1 MRSIGPGENSSGHRY
16 LSLENINAAHI
27 KLLQRSKDPDNP
39 ELMDEVERY
48 VASVCAAGAI
58 LEADADRDAAQ
69 KLVTY
74 WSNTLYRA
82 EREPKETLLE
92 EFNEEECPDLP
103 NDKCP
108 YRTLETGGEGLP
120 TGPPGLLRLT
130 RECLRLLEH
139 DHIVAVVGQSGGSR
153 GFLIF
158 EGVLPKLSAGA
169 IEGSADWRVIEFT
182 PFADPLR
189 EIVAAILPETVGA
202 EEVSRQCDL
211 FRKDSGVLKQLLDDS
226 GEEPALLIVNRFEN
240 FFNISRD
247 DASSFFHNLQML
259 VESRKHC
266 VILKIRSDYLS
277 QVASDSTLSR
287 LLERNQLLLA
297 FTPQELRQ
305 LVEEPAKLVGL
316 HFETGLVDRLVQDV
330 MGDPRALQ
338 LLRFT
343 LLQLWDHRVRNRI
356 TWESYRKLGGGRV
369 AVEKTAERTFQ
380 QQVSDRPVELLSS
393 IWTAFIRLNV
403 GRDVSFLAVRRED
416 LHREVRS
423 NKSLSALSAE
433 TIDKTLDELV
443 VANLLNQK
451 KGDRSKDDSFS
462 IAQVSLPSCWPRMG
476 EWIEEKREINRRWL
490 RLRSA
495 ADQWHSSNEL
505 PVLLWG
511 GSALEEVERDP
522 KLQLPEFALVKNF
535 TQASRRFVERNRLRR
550 NALWAFFALSLA
562 AFLGICWSYS
572 VSVETARANSEE
584 QKKEAMAKQND
595 LSMLQKDLSML
606 QLSAASTLFG
616 EEANNAEARESDPSG
631 ALVWYSTAHELV
643 ERTKTGLNE
652 PDRSVVKENYSSRL
666 AFAFREAPRLLHC
679 LPRPKLSLATMS
691 KNGKWALTVDSKDSK
706 DVKKREVNLWD
717 LDSAEPR
724 PQPIEHD
731 AKVWL
736 NTARFS
742 ADSKFLVTGEKSV
755 KESDSD
761 NSVLRLW
768 QLSKSGNLPYSAK
781 GDWKIPGQ
789 LGDKIPGQLGDLVA
803 IQADGKRL
811 LAITRIKDPKES
823 NSSGGTKSNDP
834 KPKSSWSVYLVN
846 VESDGRRN
854 DPQFVKTFESAT
866 PACPVTSLEF
876 SAAGNKFLV
885 AANNPD
891 NKTAVISI
899 WESNDLPKELNSIPL
914 DFQVN
919 FACFVRHGTESSEDN
934 YVLSCIGKE
943 DANSG
948 EAVLSPI
955 LSTNNSIQ
963 EKRYRHNGGVVH
975 ASVSSDQQRVVT
987 ACRDNKAYILDLK
1000 GKGMGPGI
1008 ANLLSHPAN
1017 VVFTAFSPNGLLVAT
1032 ACRDQKVR
1040 IWNTSN
1046 AKLLYT
1052 FECGGTPGQ
1061 LVFSDDG
1068 CRLFAQAGPD
1078 KALVWDLLTDALPA
1092 KTIHAEGGI
1101 SHAVFDET
1109 RRSLVTVQEPVDQNT
1124 GRRVQ
1129 VWNVVDDGTTEP
1141 KWDFEI
1147 ERNLEIEAIAAGPKG
1162 DRVAICGKDKVR
1174 FYWDSGKEH
1183 VDVENPNMV
1192 VRNVCFSQD
1201 GSKVLVAGNN
1211 KDLEG
1216 TARVWSFDDDL
1227 NVTLVSDISK
1237 GMGELKYVCF
1247 SPDAQRVLTC
1257 GGTPNSADSAAL
1269 IRGEAIVWRIDT
1281 NPATQIQ
1288 KLTRKPT
1295 DEDGKSVFRGHD
1307 GPILFGAFSPE
1318 ENGRYVVTTSEDD
1331 TACIWDSENG
1341 GAPLYTLGSET
1352 WPQYHTADVVSA
1364 AFVPTEID
1372 QVVTVGKDGRAI
1384 LWDWTSKKS
1393 HVLKADGNPLKGVF
1407 FSKNGR
1413 YFLTTSA
1420 GTKARVWDR
1429 LVAMSHMSD
1438 SSDLSTSVS
1447 PQIAVLEHS
1456 GPIIAGGVHPEDP
1469 NRFLTLNSV
1478 GTARMSDAATS
1489 TLTSKRTVTNHGVQ
1503 IKDWNLK
1510 PVDDE
1515 LMPVYKAASTALAQ
1529 RKVNSK
1535 SQTLEKISRDDLVEL
1550 IENVRQSSPKLQS
1563 MQSEDSRLE
1572 RRLRWNRCE
1581 ADRAEVEGNWHAAAW
1596 HLGQLIELG
1605 DPSSELFI
1613 RQSEAIH
1620 TSKKAERLLGQRKE
1634 ENN

>member
-1 MRSIGPGENSSGHRY
+1 MSEMRSFGPGENSPGLRY

-58 LEADADRDAAQ
+58 LDADADRDAAQ

-108 YRTLETGGEGLP
+108 YRTLETGGERLP

-189 EIVAAILPETVGA
+189 ELVAAILPETVGA
-202 EEVSRQCDL
+202 EGVSRQCDL
-211 FRKDSGVLKQLLDDS
+211 FRKDSGVLKQLLDHS

-240 FFNISRD
+240 FFNVSRD

-266 VILKIRSDYLS
+266 VILKVRSDYLS

-369 AVEKTAERTFQ
+369 AVEKTAERIFL

-451 KGDRSKDDSFS
+451 RGDRSKDDSFS
-462 IAQVSLPSCWPRMG
+462 IAQASLPSCWPRMG

-490 RLRSA
+490 RVRSA

-511 GSALEEVERDP
+511 GSALEEAERDP

-535 TQASRRFVERNRLRR
+535 TKASRRFVERNRLRR
-550 NALWAFFALSLA
+550 NGLWAFFACSLA
-562 AFLGICWSYS
+562 TFFGICWFYS
-572 VSVETARANSEE
+572 VSVETARANLETARANLEE

-616 EEANNAEARESDPSG
+616 EEANNAEARERDPS
-631 ALVWYSTAHELV
+631 AAFVWYSKAHDLLKG
-643 ERTKTGLNE
+643 TKTGLNE
-652 PDRSVVKENYSSRL
+652 PDRKVVMDNYSSRL

-679 LPRPKLSLATMS
+679 IPQTKLGLATMS
-691 KNGKWALTVDSKDSK
+691 KNGKWALTVNLKEAK
-706 DVKKREVNLWD
+706 IREVNLWD
-717 LDSAEPR
+717 LESANSK
-724 PQPIEHD
+724 PQPIIKHND
-731 AKVWL
+731 KVWP
-736 NTARFS
+736 NIARFS
-742 ADSKFLVTGEKSV
+742 ADSKFLVTGERNV
-755 KESDSD
+755 KES
-761 NSVLRLW
+761 NGEKSVLRLW
-768 QLSKSGNLPYSAK
+768 PLSKSGNLPYSAE
-781 GDWKIPGQ
+781 GDWDIT
-789 LGDKIPGQLGDLVA
+789 GQLGDLVA

-811 LAITRIKDPKES
+811 LAIARNKDAKES
-823 NSSGGTKSNDP
+823 SSSDGTKSNDP

-885 AANNPD
+885 AANNPG
-891 NKTAVISI
+891 NEKAVISI
-899 WESNDLPKELNSIPL
+899 WESNDLTKEPKSIPL

-934 YVLSCIGKE
+934 YVLSCCGKE

-963 EKRYRHNGGVVH
+963 EELFRHNGRVVH

-987 ACRDNKAYILDLK
+987 ACHDNKAHILDLK
-1000 GKGMGPGI
+1000 KIRMDPGF
-1008 ANLLSHPAN
+1008 ATLLSHPAN
-1017 VVFTAFSPNGLLVAT
+1017 VSFTAFSPNGLLVAT

-1040 IWNTSN
+1040 IWNASN

-1052 FECGGTPGQ
+1052 FECGGTPVQ

-1068 CRLFAQAGPD
+1068 CRLFAQAGND

-1092 KTIHAEGGI
+1092 KTIRADGGI

-1109 RRSLVTVQEPVDQNT
+1109 LHSLVTVQELVDQNT
-1124 GRRVQ
+1124 DREVQ
-1129 VWNVVDDGTTEP
+1129 VWNVVDDGTTKP
-1141 KWDFEI
+1141 KWDFKI
-1147 ERNLEIEAIAAGPKG
+1147 DWNLEIEAMAVGPKG
-1162 DRVAICGKDKVR
+1162 GRVAICGKEEVR
-1174 FYWDSGKEH
+1174 LYRDSSNEPVLVK
-1183 VDVENPNMV
+1183 NPCMV
-1192 VRNVCFSQD
+1192 VRNVCFSHD

-1211 KDLEG
+1211 NLIDLEG

-1227 NVTLVSDISK
+1227 NVTHVSDIRESK
-1237 GMGELKYVCF
+1237 GESIGELKYVCF

-1257 GGTPNSADSAAL
+1257 GGTPNSANSAGS
-1269 IRGEAIVWRIDT
+1269 IRGEAIVWGINT
-1281 NPATQIQ
+1281 NPATRIQ
-1288 KLTRKPT
+1288 KLTKP
-1295 DEDGKSVFRGHD
+1295 DNDGKSDFQGHD
-1307 GPILFGAFSPE
+1307 APILFGAFSFQDK
-1318 ENGRYVVTTSEDD
+1318 GRYVVTTSVDD
-1331 TACIWDSENG
+1331 TACIWNSENG
-1341 GAPLYTLGSET
+1341 GAPLYTLGRET
-1352 WPQYHTADVVSA
+1352 STQYHTADVVSA
-1364 AFVPTEID
+1364 AFVPNEINKNEIN

-1384 LWDWTSKKS
+1384 LWDWKSKKS

-1407 FSKNGR
+1407 FSKDGR

-1438 SSDLSTSVS
+1438 SSDSSTNVS
-1447 PQIAVLEHS
+1447 PQVAVLEHS
-1456 GPIIAGGVHPEDP
+1456 GPIIAGGVHPDDP

-1489 TLTSKRTVTNHGVQ
+1489 TLTSKRTVTNRGVQ
-1503 IKDWNLK
+1503 IKYWNLN

-1515 LMPVYKAASTALAQ
+1515 SMPVLRAASTALAQ

-1535 SQTLEKISRDDLVEL
+1535 SQTLEKISPKD
-1550 IENVRQSSPKLQS
+1550 IENVDESLIDSKLKR
-1563 MQSEDSRLE
+1563 E
-1572 RRLRWNRCE
+1572 LRWNQCE
-1581 ADRAEVEGNWHAAAW
+1581 ADNAEVEGYWHAAEW
-1596 HLGQLIELG
+1596 HLGQLIKLG
-1605 DPSSELFI
+1605 GPSPKLEK
-1613 RQSEAIH
+1613 RQIEA
-1620 TSKKAERLLGQRKE
+1620 KKRR
-1634 ENN
+1634 

>member
-1 MRSIGPGENSSGHRY
+1 MSEIRSFGPGENPPGQRY

-108 YRTLETGGEGLP
+108 YRTLETGGEALP
-120 TGPPGLLRLT
+120 SGPPGLLRLT

-189 EIVAAILPETVGA
+189 ELVAAILPETVGA
-202 EEVSRQCDL
+202 DEVLRQCDL

-226 GEEPALLIVNRFEN
+226 GDAPSLLIVNRFEN
-240 FFNISRD
+240 FFNVSRD
-247 DASSFFHNLQML
+247 DASAFFHNLQML

-266 VILKIRSDYLS
+266 VILKVRSDYLS

-316 HFETGLVDRLVQDV
+316 HFEAGLLDRLVQDV

-369 AVEKTAERTFQ
+369 AVEKTAEQIFL
-380 QQVSDRPVELLSS
+380 QQVSDRPEELLSG

-423 NKSLSALSAE
+423 NKSLSSLSAE

-451 KGDRSKDDSFS
+451 RGDRSIDDSFS
-462 IAQVSLPSCWPRMG
+462 IAQASLPSCWPRMG

-511 GSALEEVERDP
+511 GSALEEAERDP

-535 TQASRRFVERNRLRR
+535 TKASRRFVERNRLRR
-550 NALWAFFALSLA
+550 NGLWALFAFSLA
-562 AFLGICWSYS
+562 AFLGTCWYYTNEIQEFKTAEENFKRAEEKARD
-572 VSVETARANSEE
+572 VLARQEANARADLATQEAN
-584 QKKEAMAKQND
+584 AMAKQND

-616 EEANNAEARESDPSG
+616 EEANNAEARERDPS
-631 ALVWYSTAHELV
+631 AAFVWYSKAHDLLKG
-643 ERTKTGLNE
+643 TKTGLNE
-652 PDRSVVKENYSSRL
+652 PDRKVVMDNYSSRL

-679 LPRPKLSLATMS
+679 LPGPNLSLATMS
-691 KNGKWALTVDSKDSK
+691 KNGKWALTVNL
-706 DVKKREVNLWD
+706 KKANIRKVNLWD
-717 LDSAEPR
+717 LESANSK
-724 PQPIEHD
+724 PQPIIEHND
-731 AKVWL
+731 KVWP
-736 NTARFS
+736 NIARFS
-742 ADSKFLVTGEKSV
+742 ANSNFLVTGERNIVESV
-755 KESDSD
+755 SDK
-761 NSVLRLW
+761 SVLRLW
-768 QLSKSGNLPYSAK
+768 QLSKSGNQPISEK
-781 GDWKIPGQ
+781 RHWDIT
-789 LGDKIPGQLGDLVA
+789 GQLGDLVA

-811 LAITRIKDPKES
+811 LAIARIKDPNES
-823 NSSGGTKSNDP
+823 NSSDGTKSNDP
-834 KPKSSWSVYLVN
+834 KRKSFWSVYLVN
-846 VESDGRRN
+846 FESDGRRN
-854 DPQFVKTFESAT
+854 DPQVVKQFESAT

-891 NKTAVISI
+891 NKTATILI
-899 WESNDLPKELNSIPL
+899 GENNDLTKKSLTDKLEFP
-914 DFQVN
+914 VH
-919 FACFVRHGTESSEDN
+919 FACFVRQGTESDDDN
-934 YVLSCIGKE
+934 YVLSCSGKT
-943 DANSG
+943 DGNSG
-948 EAVLSPI
+948 KALLWRIPI
-955 LSTNNSIQ
+955 ANNSNP
-963 EKRYRHNGGVVH
+963 EKDYGHNGRVVH
-975 ASVSSDQQRVVT
+975 ASVSPDQQRVVT
-987 ACRDNKAYILDLK
+987 ACHDNKAYILDLK
-1000 GKGMGPGI
+1000 PNGMDPGY
-1008 ANLLSHPAN
+1008 ATLLSHPAN
-1017 VVFTAFSPNGLLVAT
+1017 VTFTAFSPNGLLVAT

-1040 IWNTSN
+1040 IWNASN

-1052 FECGGTPGQ
+1052 FECGGTPVQ

-1068 CRLFAQAGPD
+1068 CRLFAQAGND
-1078 KALVWDLLTDALPA
+1078 KALVWDLLTEALPA
-1092 KTIHAEGGI
+1092 KTIRADGGI

-1109 RRSLVTVQEPVDQNT
+1109 RRSLVTVQEPVGPNT
-1124 GRRVQ
+1124 DRIVQ
-1129 VWNVVDDGTTEP
+1129 VWNVVDDGTTKP
-1141 KWDFEI
+1141 KWDFKI
-1147 ERNLEIEAIAAGPKG
+1147 DWNLEIEAIAVGPKG
-1162 DRVAICGKDKVR
+1162 GRVAICGKEEVR
-1174 FYWDSGKEH
+1174 LYRDSSNEPVLVK
-1183 VDVENPNMV
+1183 NPRMV
-1192 VRNVCFSQD
+1192 VRKVCFSHD

-1211 KDLEG
+1211 NLIDLVG

-1227 NVTLVSDISK
+1227 NATHVSDISQS
-1237 GMGELKYVCF
+1237 MGELKYVCF

-1257 GGTPNSADSAAL
+1257 GGTPNSADSAES
-1269 IRGEAIVWRIDT
+1269 IRGEAIVWGIDA

-1295 DEDGKSVFRGHD
+1295 DEDGKTVLQGHD
-1307 GPILFGAFSPE
+1307 DPILFGAFSFQ
-1318 ENGRYVVTTSEDD
+1318 ENGRFVVTTSVDD
-1331 TACIWDSENG
+1331 TACIWDSKIG
-1341 GAPLYTLGSET
+1341 GAPVYKLGSET
-1352 WPQYHTADVVSA
+1352 STHYHTADVVSA
-1364 AFVPTEID
+1364 AFVPNED
-1372 QVVTVGKDGRAI
+1372 NQVVTVGKDGRAI
-1384 LWDWTSKKS
+1384 LWDWTSMKS

-1407 FSKNGR
+1407 FSKDGR
-1413 YFLTTSA
+1413 YFLTTSE
-1420 GTKARVWDR
+1420 GPKARVWDR

-1438 SSDLSTSVS
+1438 SSDSSPNVS
-1447 PQIAVLEHS
+1447 PQVAVLEHS
-1456 GPIIAGGVHPEDP
+1456 GPIIAGGVHPDDP
-1469 NRFLTLNSV
+1469 NRFLTLSYV
-1478 GTARMSDAATS
+1478 GTARMSGVATS
-1489 TLTSKRTVTNHGVQ
+1489 TQPSKTTVTNHGVQ
-1503 IKDWNLK
+1503 IKDWNLN

-1515 LMPVYKAASTALAQ
+1515 FMPDLRAASTALAQ

-1535 SQTLEKISRDDLVEL
+1535 SQTLEKIPPKDIEKVDESL
-1550 IENVRQSSPKLQS
+1550 IDSKLKR
-1563 MQSEDSRLE
+1563 E
-1572 RRLRWNRCE
+1572 LRWNQCE
-1581 ADRAEVEGNWHAAAW
+1581 ADNAEVEGYWHAAEW
-1596 HLGQLIELG
+1596 HLGQLIKLG
-1605 DPSSELFI
+1605 DPSPKLPE
-1613 RQSEAIH
+1613 RQIEA
-1620 TSKKAERLLGQRKE
+1620 KKRR
-1634 ENN
+1634 

>member
-1 MRSIGPGENSSGHRY
+1 M
-16 LSLENINAAHI
+16 
-27 KLLQRSKDPDNP
+27 
-39 ELMDEVERY
+39 
-48 VASVCAAGAI
+48 
-58 LEADADRDAAQ
+58 
-69 KLVTY
+69 
-74 WSNTLYRA
+74 
-82 EREPKETLLE
+82 
-92 EFNEEECPDLP
+92 
-103 NDKCP
+103 
-108 YRTLETGGEGLP
+108 
-120 TGPPGLLRLT
+120 
-130 RECLRLLEH
+130 
-139 DHIVAVVGQSGGSR
+139 
-153 GFLIF
+153 
-158 EGVLPKLSAGA
+158 AGA

-189 EIVAAILPETVGA
+189 ELVAAILPETVGA

-211 FRKDSGVLKQLLDDS
+211 FRKDSGVLKQLLDHS
-226 GEEPALLIVNRFEN
+226 GDAPALLIVNRFEN
-240 FFNISRD
+240 FFNVSRD

-462 IAQVSLPSCWPRMG
+462 IAQASLPSCWPRMG

-742 ADSKFLVTGEKSV
+742 ADGKFFVTGEKSV

-823 NSSGGTKSNDP
+823 NSSGGTKSDDP

-899 WESNDLPKELNSIPL
+899 WESNDLTKELNSIPL
-914 DFQVN
+914 EFQVN
-919 FACFVRHGTESSEDN
+919 FAYFVRHGTESSEDN
-934 YVLSCIGKE
+934 YVLSCCGR
-943 DANSG
+943 

-963 EKRYRHNGGVVH
+963 EKRYLHNGGVVH
-975 ASVSSDQQRVVT
+975 AAVSSDQQRVVT
-987 ACRDNKAYILDLK
+987 ACYDNKAYILDLK
-1000 GKGMGPGI
+1000 TNGMGPGV

-1040 IWNTSN
+1040 IWNASN
-1046 AKLLYT
+1046 AKLLHT
-1052 FECGGTPGQ
+1052 FECGGAPGQ

-1068 CRLFAQAGPD
+1068 CRLFARAGPD
-1078 KALVWDLLTDALPA
+1078 KAIVWDLLTEALPA
-1092 KTIHAEGGI
+1092 KTIRAEGGI

-1109 RRSLVTVQEPVDQNT
+1109 LRSLVTVQEPVGPNT
-1124 GRRVQ
+1124 DRRVQ

-1247 SPDAQRVLTC
+1247 SPDAERVLTC

-1318 ENGRYVVTTSEDD
+1318 ENGRYVVTTSVDD
-1331 TACIWDSENG
+1331 TACIWDSKNG
-1341 GAPLYTLGSET
+1341 GAPLSLGRGTST
-1352 WPQYHTADVVSA
+1352 QYHTADVVSA
-1364 AFVPTEID
+1364 AFVPNEID

-1407 FSKNGR
+1407 FSKDGR
-1413 YFLTTSA
+1413 YFLTTSE

-1438 SSDLSTSVS
+1438 SPDLSTNVS
-1447 PQIAVLEHS
+1447 PQVAVLEHS
-1456 GPIIAGGVHPEDP
+1456 SPIIAGGVHPDDP
-1469 NRFLTLNSV
+1469 NRFLTLSYV
-1478 GTARMSDAATS
+1478 GTARMSGVATS
-1489 TLTSKRTVTNHGVQ
+1489 TQPSKRTVANHGVQ
-1503 IKDWNLK
+1503 IKEWDLN

-1515 LMPVYKAASTALAQ
+1515 LMPVLRAASTALAQ
-1529 RKVNSK
+1529 RKVNPK
-1535 SQTLEKISRDDLVEL
+1535 SQTLENISFEDL
-1550 IENVRQSSPKLQS
+1550 IENVRQSSPELQS

-1605 DPSSELFI
+1605 YPSSELLN
-1613 RQSEAIH
+1613 RQSEAIQ